1 MNKHDTNDNGHT
13 SLRELA
19 SRIEDRA
26 EAASLSFV
34 MAVFLVWFAL
44 SSHGLSW

>member
-1 MNKHDTNDNGHT
+1 MNKHNTNYNSHA
-13 SLRELA
+13 SIRELA

-34 MAVFLVWFAL
+34 LAVFIVCYTL
-44 SSHGLSW
+44 SSHNLGW